1 MDPLYPFDL
10 ASFSAVPS
18 PAGIT
23 LQWETAREIDVLGW
37 NVYRSSSPS
46 EVFQRVNPVTLP
58 SGADSLEET
67 DYLYQDSSVKP
78 GRRYYYLVE
87 AITVTGLPE
96 RSIVLSA
103 RGSDRQSHT

>member
-1 MDPLYPFDL
+1 
-10 ASFSAVPS
+10 SFSAVPS
-18 PAGIT
+18 HAGIT

-37 NVYRSSSPS
+37 NVYRGTIPS
-46 EVFQRVNPVTLP
+46 EASFQRVNPGTPP

-67 DYLYQDSSVKP
+67 DYLYQDSSVQP

-96 RSIVLSA
+96 RSIILSA
-103 RGSDRQSHT
+103 RAPDDKSRPSIIPRHLAL